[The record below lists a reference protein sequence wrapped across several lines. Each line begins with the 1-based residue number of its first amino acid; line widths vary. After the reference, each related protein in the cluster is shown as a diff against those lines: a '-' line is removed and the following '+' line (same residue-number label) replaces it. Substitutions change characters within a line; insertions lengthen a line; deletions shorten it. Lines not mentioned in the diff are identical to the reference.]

1 MSLSSVS
8 LTALFALLPS
18 VSAHG
23 ANFWFSFGD
32 SYTQTDFNAT
42 GPLPSV
48 ANPIGNP
55 PFPGGTA
62 TPGPN
67 WVGYVT
73 ETYNQSL
80 LFTYNYAFSGA
91 TIDANLVLPFSPI
104 VQTLTDQVNT
114 FLATV
119 SNKPATTP
127 WTSKNALF
135 SIWIGINDIDLTFQ
149 NGQDHSAFTDTL
161 LNAYFALVNKLVDV
175 GARNFLFVNVPPT
188 DRSPKTIALGASAQT
203 LNKDFVD
210 TYNAKLA
217 AKVNAFRLSKN
228 GVKTFMWDSHQQ
240 FTTILNHPTVFGFQ
254 DATSIGSTPN
264 FFWG

>member
-1 MSLSSVS
+1 MHFNTSYS
-8 LTALFALLPS
+8 
-18 VSAHG
+18 
-23 ANFWFSFGD
+23 GD

-149 NGQDHSAFTDTL
+149 NGQDHSASVFTRDC
-161 LNAYFALVNKLVDV
+161 KEGSD
-175 GARNFLFVNVPPT
+175 
-188 DRSPKTIALGASAQT
+188 SPKSVI
-203 LNKDFVD
+203 
-210 TYNAKLA
+210 
-217 AKVNAFRLSKN
+217 
-228 GVKTFMWDSHQQ
+228 DS
-240 FTTILNHPTVFGFQ
+240 PTRY
-254 DATSIGSTPN
+254 
-264 FFWG
+264 